1 MARIRIARDL
11 DALLRFEKVALR
23 LQRNRRRKG
32 SGRRHR
38 LRRLAGETKRDE
50 VSVLQDLTFEM
61 KPGESLAVLSRRDME
76 QESVLRL
83 ASGTLLPDEGRVLRS
98 ASVLPMI
105 KVAAVFGGGYT
116 IRQNIYIVGG
126 LLGLTVDEV
135 REFLP
140 SIAEF
145 AGVDQILDKYLRNA
159 PGGTRHR
166 LAWALATTVPA
177 RAFAV
182 HHALVVGEREFRQ
195 KCWTRMD
202 SMRED
207 GVSFLITS
215 DSLKQFRRFCDRAI
229 LIDSGTLVAEGD
241 VGSVVSQYRTLR
253 KLSREEDS
261 AIAPD
266 EEDDR
271 DSLG

>member
-1 MARIRIARDL
+1 MARIRLANDL
-11 DALLRFEKVALR
+11 DALVRFESAGLR
-23 LQRNRRRKG
+23 LPRNRRRKG

-50 VSVLQDLTFEM
+50 VSVLQGLTFDV
-61 KPGESLAVLSRRDME
+61 KPGESLAVLSRRDIE
-76 QESVLRL
+76 QESILRL

-98 ASVLPMI
+98 ESILPMI
-105 KVAAVFGGGYT
+105 KVAGVFGGGYT

-135 REFLP
+135 RELLP
-140 SIAEF
+140 GIAAF
-145 AGVDQILDKYLRNA
+145 AGVDQILDKYLRNS

-166 LAWALATTVPA
+166 LAWALATAVPV
-177 RAFAV
+177 RAFAI

-207 GVSFLITS
+207 GVSFLVTS
-215 DSLKQFRRFCDRAI
+215 DSLKQFKRFCDRAI
-229 LIDSGTLVAEGD
+229 LIDGGTLVAEGD
-241 VGSVVSQYRTLR
+241 VGAMVSQYRALR
-253 KLSREEDS
+253 RLSREDDS
-261 AIAPD
+261 VIAPD